1 MAIETEAQPVGRAL
15 SGGRLS
21 EILSV
26 SRGLGESPNTGDP
39 VLKPGTSAEIEV
51 SSLQRKA
58 ARRIAQTAG
67 ERGLGD
73 LLEREIS
80 ARRSRSLGTHRDHRE
95 MSTEIDQ
102 QHRQTRLS

>member
-1 MAIETEAQPVGRAL
+1 MAIETEAQPLGRAL

-39 VLKPGTSAEIEV
+39 VLKRGTSAEIEV
-51 SSLQRKA
+51 SSRQRKA
-58 ARRIAQTAG
+58 ARRIARTAG

-73 LLEREIS
+73 LLEREIQP
-80 ARRSRSLGTHRDHRE
+80 AYPGAWGPTEKRQRRSTGSIARLGCP
-95 MSTEIDQ
+95 
-102 QHRQTRLS
+102 